1 MLHGS
6 FALEIQ
12 DSKLEECAL
21 GLPTAAPTVASN
33 RHWRRYCDS
42 LVVSCGDAADRGM
55 GTIVRARFTVG
66 SQDGRRGWEREH
78 GEPGNL
84 DPCKQLSRPAW
95 SAGSAWGESHPDW
108 RDDS

>member
-12 DSKLEECAL
+12 DSILEECAL

-42 LVVSCGDAADRGM
+42 LVVSCCDAADRGM
-55 GTIVRARFTVG
+55 GTIARARFTVVAKTA
-66 SQDGRRGWEREH
+66 
-78 GEPGNL
+78 GEAGNANMVS
-84 DPCKQLSRPAW
+84 PEP
-95 SAGSAWGESHPDW
+95 
-108 RDDS
+108 